1 MKLVNLTKAKNYDKA
16 FLSGTLP
23 CPQLG
28 GFKTGWE
35 TFLQGASWWITV
47 SLVALLFIL

>member
-1 MKLVNLTKAKNYDKA
+1 MKLVNLRKAKNYDKA

-28 GFKTGWE
+28 GFKTG
-35 TFLQGASWWITV
+35 
-47 SLVALLFIL
+47 